1 MSNVSSRLRIKDLP
15 LSERPYEKMEKFGAQ
30 MLSNAELLAV
40 IIRTGSRNETSIDLA
55 NRILKKG
62 EGQQNL
68 SFLHHLTL
76 EQLMTIKGIGRVKAL
91 QIKALIEFSKRMS
104 SSYIISNTTIIK
116 GPEDVSSLLME
127 EMRHLKREVFKV
139 VLLNTKNHVIRHIN
153 ISIGSLNASIAH
165 PREVF
170 NEAVKAACSAV
181 ILVHNHP
188 SGDAEPSKEDI
199 ETTGRLV
206 EAGKIIGISVL
217 DHIIIGNGIYV
228 SLRERGVI

>member
-1 MSNVSSRLRIKDLP
+1 MSNTSSRLKIKDLP
-15 LSERPYEKMEKFGAQ
+15 PSERPYEKMEKFGAQ
-30 MLSNAELLAV
+30 VLSNAELLAI

-55 NRILKKG
+55 SRILKKG

-68 SFLHHLTL
+68 DFLHHLTL

-104 SSYIISNTTIIK
+104 SSYGNSDKVIIK
-116 GPEDVSSLLME
+116 GPEDVSLLLME

-170 NEAVKAACSAV
+170 NEAVKASCSAI

-199 ETTGRLV
+199 ETTARLV
-206 EAGKIIGISVL
+206 EAGNILGIRVL
-217 DHIIIGNGIYV
+217 DHIIIGNGLYV
-228 SLRERGVI
+228 SLRERGAM